1 MCMRAASFSVLQ
13 SLKYGQFPLLNGM
26 LWVVCLWELAVLP
39 LLGFYTEFKA
49 EFESGLIKEM

>member
-1 MCMRAASFSVLQ
+1 MCVRAASFSVLQ
-13 SLKYGQFPLLNGM
+13 SLKYSQFPLLNGM

-49 EFESGLIKEM
+49 EFESGLEM